1 MLYHLYDLQHAMMS
15 PSRAIAETLQHL
27 FSHPLLPISYTRFG
41 RAIAA
46 GSEIFERSTRRY
58 KKPEFGLDSTVIDGE
73 PVGVELVTA
82 ARRPFCNLLRFRR
95 DTTREDPKVLLVA
108 PLSGH
113 YATLL
118 RGTAQALLPHHDVH
132 ITDWINA
139 CEVPTERGRFD
150 LDDYIDYVIDFLR
163 LLGPDVHVIAV
174 CQPSVPVLA
183 AVSLMAEAKDP
194 AAPRS
199 MTLMGGPIDTRVNP
213 TQVNQ
218 LAAARSIEW
227 FEHSVVTTVPHNYP
241 GFMRRVYPGF
251 LQLTGFMTMNLDRH
265 FGSTVRH
272 YQHLVRGDGESAA
285 GHRRFYDEY
294 LSVMD
299 LTAEFYLQTVK
310 TAFQDHALPLGTM
323 RSRGRKVDPRAIR
336 KTALMTV
343 EGELDDISG
352 VGQTYAA
359 HGLCANLPAAK
370 RRHLMQKGVGHFGIF
385 NGKKWRADI
394 LPQVRSFIRDNA

>member
-1 MLYHLYDLQHAMMS
+1 MMS
-15 PSRAIAETLQHL
+15 PSRLVAESLQHL
-27 FSHPLLPISYTRFG
+27 FSHPLLPISYTQIG

-46 GSEIFERSTRRY
+46 GSEIYERVTRRY
-58 KKPEFGLDSTVIDGE
+58 GKPEFGIDTTVIDGE
-73 PVGVELVTA
+73 PVAVEIETVSRL
-82 ARRPFCNLLRFRR
+82 PFCNLLHFRR

-108 PLSGH
+108 PMSGH

-118 RGTAQALLPHHDVH
+118 RGTVQALLPQHDVY

-139 CEVPTERGRFD
+139 CEVPLERGRFD
-150 LDDYIDYVIDFLR
+150 LDDYIDYVIGYLQ

-183 AVSLMAEAKDP
+183 AVALMSEADDP
-194 AAPRS
+194 AVPRS

-213 TQVNQ
+213 TQVNV
-218 LAAARSIEW
+218 LAATRPIEW
-227 FEHSVVTTVPHNYP
+227 FEHTVITVVPATYP

-265 FGSTVRH
+265 FGSTMRH
-272 YQHLVRGDGESAA
+272 FEHLVRGDGDSAA

-310 TAFQDHALPLGTM
+310 TAFQEHALPLGTM
-323 RSRGRKVDPRAIR
+323 RSRDRKVDPKAIR

-359 HGLCANLPAAK
+359 HGLCASLPAKK
-370 RRHLMQKGVGHFGIF
+370 RKHLLQQGVGHFGIF
-385 NGKKWRADI
+385 NGRKWRGEI